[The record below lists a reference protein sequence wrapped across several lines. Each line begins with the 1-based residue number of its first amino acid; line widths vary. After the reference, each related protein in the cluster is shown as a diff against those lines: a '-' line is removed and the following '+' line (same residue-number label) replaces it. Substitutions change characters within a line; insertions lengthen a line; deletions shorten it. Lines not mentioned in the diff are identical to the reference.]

1 MEETLSQLSF
11 IKYHRCSSYCEAR
24 KEVFLG
30 LGGGP
35 GLVVRGGDSCSRGCG
50 FKSQHRILDRHFSHL
65 FVIKI
70 VFVYFQSLKGTKKRT
85 GVANLKRSF
94 FLEVIVVAAAQRSPV
109 SKKQSN
115 LTSMFSARF
124 MIW

>member
-85 GVANLKRSF
+85 GMANLKRSF
-94 FLEVIVVAAAQRSPV
+94 FLRGHCSGRGPTLPSLEKA
-109 SKKQSN
+109 KQFN
-115 LTSMFSARF
+115 LNV
-124 MIW
+124 